1 MMDLLQL
8 IAEGAIILA
17 SSLALMASGYR
28 LGYRNGFKD
37 ATHKATHFWRLKY
50 FERHGHN

>member
-1 MMDLLQL
+1 MDLFQL
-8 IAEGAIILA
+8 IAEGAVFIA
-17 SSLALMASGYR
+17 LALTLMTLGYR

-37 ATHKATHFWRLKY
+37 ANHKATHFWRLKY